1 MVHPMKSIPFQALDK
16 ARKILELPE
25 RADLDLI
32 KSHYRR
38 LCRKW
43 HPDRN
48 QERREEAEKNIKT
61 INEAYELIMTLVRNY
76 HYSFLKKDIQLWA
89 DPEGWWNDK
98 FHQKEWIGGG

>member
-1 MVHPMKSIPFQALDK
+1 MKSIPFQALDK

-25 RADLDLI
+25 TADLGLI

-38 LCRKW
+38 LCQKW

-48 QERREEAEKNIKT
+48 PERREEAEAMIKT
-61 INEAYELIMTLVRNY
+61 INEAYELIMVLVRNY
-76 HYSFLKKDIQLWA
+76 HYSFRKKDIQLWA